1 MSGDNRCSWFFKNF
15 DNHAVHLT
23 LRAGLLFET
32 KPDGNPAP
40 LNLDILQDFS
50 LDDNWC
56 LLKNE
61 KIENYLEVSVNYFLS
76 NYTCQVKI
84 HVSQKK
90 HLRQM
95 RVQLY
100 RKSRF
105 WRVRKYWDLKVEKGD
120 IYRFHVLARLLTKS
134 TVQLDFLLAK
144 DICLVYEIE
153 LRLAG
158 WI

>member
-1 MSGDNRCSWFFKNF
+1 MPKRHFNRFWMSGCNRCNWIFKIFN
-15 DNHAVHLT
+15 NHAAYLT
-23 LRAGLLFET
+23 LGLGWLLQT
-32 KPDGNPAP
+32 KFDGNPAP
-40 LNLDILQDFS
+40 PNLDILQDFS

-120 IYRFHVLARLLTKS
+120 IYRFHLLARLLTKS
-134 TVQLDFLLAK
+134 TVQLKLS
-144 DICLVYEIE
+144 ICL
-153 LRLAG
+153 RHFF
-158 WI
+158 